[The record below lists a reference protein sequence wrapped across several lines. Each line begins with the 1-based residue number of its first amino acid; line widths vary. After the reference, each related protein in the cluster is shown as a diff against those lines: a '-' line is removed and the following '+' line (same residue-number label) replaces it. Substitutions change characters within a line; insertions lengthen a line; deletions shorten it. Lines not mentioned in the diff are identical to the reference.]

1 MSPPFQNGLDCWSQ
15 RQHGH
20 SRARHRRSH
29 IHFDGRRGC
38 QVDTTLSLVIHELPT
53 FGNLSATP
61 DAVCSGE
68 EIQLTFEGI
77 GVDDNLDLANAT
89 YNWSVS
95 VAGSNMPVTGDE
107 SLLTVTPTVNAV
119 VAASFTEPTPVVFQ
133 LTAGAGGCLA
143 SQTWNDLVHVYP
155 APRIQNGNPYACQDQ
170 AWTASITG
178 PETLMTLGQNGLDSL
193 VWEDNGAGQFDV
205 TLPPDYLVALGGQTV
220 QTFTFQGT
228 IEYEDVGLTCVSNNT
243 LDLNRRLAAP
253 LSVTGDDTSG
263 PAGDLVM
270 CEGADLTLNSFVDQ
284 NGTTETFSW
293 QVANGYPQ
301 RNQRRQRLLHRRASS
316 SASHLSHS
324 RDWSGHRGVF

>member
-1 MSPPFQNGLDCWSQ
+1 MSPLQNGANCWSQ

-20 SRARHRRSH
+20 GRARHRRSH
-29 IHFDGRRGC
+29 IHFDRRRRVPSRHHLESGHPRTPY
-38 QVDTTLSLVIHELPT
+38 VWE
-53 FGNLSATP
+53 LSATP

-89 YNWSVS
+89 YCGASVLTETTCL
-95 VAGSNMPVTGDE
+95 TGDE
-107 SLLTVTPTVNAV
+107 SSLAVTPSVNGV
-119 VAASFTEPTPVVFQ
+119 VAASFTEPTPVVFE

-143 SQTWNDLVHVYP
+143 SQTWNDLVHVVSCSSHSEWEP
-155 APRIQNGNPYACQDQ
+155 LCVSRPSVDCLDHR
-170 AWTASITG
+170 T
-178 PETLMTLGQNGLDSL
+178 ETLMTLGQNGLDSL

-253 LSVTGDDTSG
+253 L
-263 PAGDLVM
+263 
-270 CEGADLTLNSFVDQ
+270 
-284 NGTTETFSW
+284 
-293 QVANGYPQ
+293 
-301 RNQRRQRLLHRRASS
+301 HRDR
-316 SASHLSHS
+316 
-324 RDWSGHRGVF
+324 